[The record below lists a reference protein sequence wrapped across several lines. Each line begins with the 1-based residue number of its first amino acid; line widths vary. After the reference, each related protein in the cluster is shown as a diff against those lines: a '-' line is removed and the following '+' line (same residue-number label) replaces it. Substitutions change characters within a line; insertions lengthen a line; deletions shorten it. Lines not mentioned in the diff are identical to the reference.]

1 MTSTRRDEGMGF
13 ALVDGGVLWDSFLF
27 HIVPVAI
34 PQGRISVSFCVPI
47 LNFVVVVVVDTST
60 SGIYFLKRPGLNS
73 CGMLVF
79 TELSSRMECLGC
91 FTTACSL
98 KPFRPYLRY
107 LIRAVGTHLQLS
119 SMMCP
124 LPLHPPY
131 LLPSQIHSLQPQL
144 QTMRT
149 FQPISPDQRKKKKN
163 PSITSFIGE
172 PLDG

>member
-47 LNFVVVVVVDTST
+47 LVVVVVVDTST
-60 SGIYFLKRPGLNS
+60 SGISFLKRPGLNS

-107 LIRAVGTHLQLS
+107 LIQWVRTYNS
-119 SMMCP
+119 
-124 LPLHPPY
+124 
-131 LLPSQIHSLQPQL
+131 LL
-144 QTMRT
+144 
-149 FQPISPDQRKKKKN
+149 
-163 PSITSFIGE
+163 
-172 PLDG
+172 